1 MKEMLSHQI
10 NEYIKSKK
18 FNNIVK
24 IRLGKRIYDDAF
36 RFIIGLHEF
45 EYILNKIKEINS
57 HRNIKYNKYRKYYDD
72 NKVMTINEDGSHKC
86 IEIRNNKNT
95 DIKLNNKFDLMFELV
110 EYIYLENDNFQPQY
124 DYDKIVT
131 TESIT
136 FTYDNNIEIEFML
149 IKDKIKYHEISINI
163 NSSTIDNNNIGNII
177 NMIYI

>member
-1 MKEMLSHQI
+1 
-10 NEYIKSKK
+10 
-18 FNNIVK
+18 
-24 IRLGKRIYDDAF
+24 
-36 RFIIGLHEF
+36 
-45 EYILNKIKEINS
+45 
-57 HRNIKYNKYRKYYDD
+57 
-72 NKVMTINEDGSHKC
+72 MTINEDGSHKC

-163 NSSTIDNNNIGNII
+163 NSSTIDNNNLGNII
-177 NMIYI
+177 NMIHI